1 MVSMTCEVMNLVMS
15 CIPFGHGLKYRH
27 LKISRAEISHLLKV
41 QDVYTLL
48 QDPLNRLRPFGT
60 DPSNR
65 LKPFGGIFM
74 QWFDIARDSLQ

>member
-1 MVSMTCEVMNLVMS
+1 MVSMTCEVMNHVMS
-15 CIPFGHGLKYRH
+15 CIPFGHGLMYRH

-48 QDPLNRLRPFGT
+48 QDPLNRL
-60 DPSNR
+60 
-65 LKPFGGIFM
+65 KPFGGIFM